1 VLFFT
6 ELWERFAYYGMR
18 ALLILYL
25 IDKATGGLGWSQER
39 ASRLY
44 GWFIGL
50 TYLTPVAG
58 GWLADRFLGTNRS
71 LLVGGTV
78 LAFGHLSLAFGTAES
93 FYAGLAL
100 VVIGTG
106 FFKPNVHT
114 MVGQLFQ
121 PDDPRRDSGF
131 TLYYMGIN
139 LGAFLG
145 PLVCAWLAV
154 KYGWSYGFAAASA
167 GMAIGVAFYLW
178 ARGRWLQN
186 VGLPPRPGSA
196 SPQLRSSVALTAV
209 ERQRIAAIGIITLFV
224 VVFWLAFEQAG
235 SSLNVFAATRTD
247 RTVGAWTGWLAP
259 NGEIPAAWFQSINP
273 FFVMLLAPAVAAL
286 WQRLGYR
293 APSTPGKMALG
304 LILFG
309 LAYTVMA
316 TGAAQSAAGSPVS
329 PWLLVLFY
337 LIYTLGE
344 LCFLPVGISFVSQ
357 TAPARMA
364 SMLMGIWL
372 TANFVASLIGGY
384 LAGMVPRI
392 ERGEIFH
399 LLGGQADFFLIFMV
413 LCLAAGLML
422 ALLVPLIKRLTG
434 APTFVGAPRAWTPRP
449 RPLPRPPDRGPE
461 AE

>member
-25 IDKATGGLGWSQER
+25 IDRATGGLGWSQER

-71 LLVGGTV
+71 LLVGGAV
-78 LAFGHLSLAFGTAES
+78 LTLGHLSLAFGTPQS

-100 VVIGTG
+100 IVIGTG

-114 MVGQLFQ
+114 MVGQLYE
-121 PDDPRRDSGF
+121 PNDPRRDSGF

-154 KYGWSYGFAAASA
+154 KFGWSYGFAAASL
-167 GMAIGVAFYLW
+167 GMGIGVAFYLW
-178 ARGRWLQN
+178 ARTRWLQN
-186 VGLPPRPGSA
+186 VGLPPRARPASA
-196 SPQLRSSVALTAV
+196 QLPLAGALTPI
-209 ERQRIAAIGIITLFV
+209 ERRRIAAIAIITIFV
-224 VVFWLAFEQAG
+224 VVFWLAFEQVG

-247 RTVGAWTGWLAP
+247 RTVGRWAGWLAP

-273 FFVMLLAPAVAAL
+273 FFVLLLAPAVAGL
-286 WQRLGYR
+286 WQRLGER
-293 APSTPGKMALG
+293 APSTPGKMAMG

-316 TGAAQSAAGSPVS
+316 AGAAQSDTGSPVS
-329 PWLLVLFY
+329 PWLLVVFY

-364 SMLMGIWL
+364 SMVMGIWL

-384 LAGMVPRI
+384 LAGMVQRI
-392 ERGEIFH
+392 ERGEVFH

-413 LCLAAGLML
+413 LCLGSGLML

-434 APTFVGAPRAWTPRP
+434 APTFVGVPRP
-449 RPLPRPPDRGPE
+449 
-461 AE
+461 

>member
-1 VLFFT
+1 
-6 ELWERFAYYGMR
+6 MR

-25 IDKATGGLGWSQER
+25 IDKTTGGLGWTQES

-58 GWLADRFLGTNRS
+58 GWLADRYLGTNRS
-71 LLVGGTV
+71 LLVGGVV
-78 LAFGHLSLAFGTAES
+78 LTAGHLSLALGS
-93 FYAGLAL
+93 VPWFYAGLAL

-114 MVGQLFQ
+114 MVGQLY
-121 PDDPRRDSGF
+121 PADDPRRDSGF

-154 KYGWSYGFAAASA
+154 KYGWSYGFAAASV
-167 GMAIGVAFYLW
+167 GMGIGVVFYLW
-178 ARGRWLQN
+178 ARTRWIMH
-186 VGLPPRPGSA
+186 VGPPPDRRRAARHGLSREP
-196 SPQLRSSVALTAV
+196 LTPI
-209 ERQRIAAIGIITLFV
+209 ERRRIAAIGIITIFV
-224 VVFWLAFEQAG
+224 IVFWLAFEQAG
-235 SSLNVFAATRTD
+235 SSLNVFAAARTD
-247 RTVGAWTGWLAP
+247 RTVGAWAGSLAP

-273 FFVMLLAPAVAAL
+273 FFVLLLAPVIAAL
-286 WQRLGYR
+286 WQRLRHR
-293 APSTPGKMALG
+293 APSTPAKMALG

-316 TGAAQSAAGSPVS
+316 VGAALSGNGSQVS
-329 PWLLVLFY
+329 PWLLVAFY
-337 LIYTLGE
+337 LVYTLGE

-357 TAPARMA
+357 TAPPRIA

-384 LAGMVPRI
+384 LAGMVQRI
-392 ERGEIFH
+392 ERGELFH
-399 LLGGQADFFLIFMV
+399 LLGGQADFFLIFVV
-413 LCLAAGLML
+413 LCLGSGLLL
-422 ALLVPLIKRLTG
+422 ALLVPLIRGFTG
-434 APTFVGAPRAWTPRP
+434 APTSAGAPRA
-449 RPLPRPPDRGPE
+449 
-461 AE
+461 

>member
-1 VLFFT
+1 VLLFT

-25 IDKATGGLGWSQER
+25 IDQTTGGLGWSQER

-44 GWFIGL
+44 GWFVGL

-71 LLVGGTV
+71 LLLGGAV
-78 LAFGHLSLAFGTAES
+78 LTLGHLSLALGTLQS
-93 FYAGLAL
+93 FYAGLTL
-100 VVIGTG
+100 VIIGTG

-114 MVGQLFQ
+114 MVGQLYQ

-139 LGAFLG
+139 LGAFFG

-154 KYGWSYGFAAASA
+154 TYGWSHGFAAASV
-167 GMAIGVAFYLW
+167 GMGIGVGFYLW
-178 ARGRWLQN
+178 ARSRWLQH
-186 VGLPPRPGSA
+186 VGPP
-196 SPQLRSSVALTAV
+196 PQTRRVAAVQPSGGLTPI
-209 ERQRIAAIGIITLFV
+209 ERRRIAAIGIITVFV
-224 VVFWLAFEQAG
+224 VIFWLAFEQAG

-247 RTVGAWTGWLAP
+247 RTVGSWAGWLAP

-273 FFVMLLAPAVAAL
+273 FFVLLLAPAIAGL
-286 WQRLGYR
+286 WQRLGNR
-293 APSTPGKMALG
+293 GPSTPAKMALG

-309 LAYTVMA
+309 LAYAIMTA
-316 TGAAQSAAGSPVS
+316 GAPLSQSDSSLS
-329 PWLLVLFY
+329 PWLLVGFY
-337 LIYTLGE
+337 FFYTLGE

-384 LAGMVPRI
+384 LAGMVQRI
-392 ERGEIFH
+392 ERGEVFH
-399 LLGGQADFFLIFMV
+399 LLGGQADFFLIFVV
-413 LCLAAGLML
+413 LCLGAGLLL
-422 ALLVPLIKRLTG
+422 ALLVPLIRRLTG
-434 APTFVGAPRAWTPRP
+434 APTFAGAPRA
-449 RPLPRPPDRGPE
+449 
-461 AE
+461 

>member
-1 VLFFT
+1 VLLFT

-25 IDKATGGLGWSQER
+25 IDKTTGGLGWTQER
-39 ASRLY
+39 ASHLY

-58 GWLADRFLGTNRS
+58 GWLADRYLGTNRS
-71 LLVGGTV
+71 LLVGGAVLTV
-78 LAFGHLSLAFGTAES
+78 GHLSLALGTLPW

-114 MVGQLFQ
+114 MVGQLYP
-121 PDDPRRDSGF
+121 PDDRRRDSGF

-154 KYGWSYGFAAASA
+154 KFGWSYGFAGASA
-167 GMAIGVAFYLW
+167 AMGIGVVFYVW
-178 ARGRWLQN
+178 ARTRWLRH
-186 VGLPPRPGSA
+186 VGLPPDRRRPAGEPVPSA
-196 SPQLRSSVALTAV
+196 PLTSL
-209 ERQRIAAIGIITLFV
+209 ERRRIAAIGIITIFV

-247 RTVGAWTGWLAP
+247 RTVGAWAGSLAP
-259 NGEIPAAWFQSINP
+259 NGEIPAAWFQSVNP
-273 FFVMLLAPAVAAL
+273 FFVLLLAPIIAAA
-286 WQRLGYR
+286 WQRLGDR
-293 APSTPGKMALG
+293 APSTPAKMALG

-309 LAYTVMA
+309 LAYSVI
-316 TGAAQSAAGSPVS
+316 AAGTALSGNGAQVS
-329 PWLLVLFY
+329 PWLLVAFY
-337 LIYTLGE
+337 LVYSLGE
-344 LCFLPVGISFVSQ
+344 LCFLPVGISFVTQ
-357 TAPARMA
+357 TAPARIA
-364 SMLMGIWL
+364 SLLMGIWL

-384 LAGMVPRI
+384 LAGLVQRI

-399 LLGGQADFFLIFMV
+399 LLGGQADFFLIFVV
-413 LCLAAGLML
+413 LCLASGLLL
-422 ALLVPLIKRLTG
+422 ALLVPLIRRFTG
-434 APTFVGAPRAWTPRP
+434 ARISVGVPQP
-449 RPLPRPPDRGPE
+449 
-461 AE
+461 

>member
-25 IDKATGGLGWSQER
+25 MDATTGGLGWSQER

-44 GWFIGL
+44 GWFVGL

-71 LLVGGTV
+71 LLVGGAV
-78 LAFGHLSLAFGTAES
+78 LTLGHLSLALGTTLS

-100 VVIGTG
+100 VIAGTG

-114 MVGQLFQ
+114 MVGQLYQ

-139 LGAFLG
+139 LGAFFG

-154 KYGWSYGFAAASA
+154 RYGWSYGFAAAA
-167 GMAIGVAFYLW
+167 VGMAIGLVFYLG
-178 ARGRWLQN
+178 ARHRWLGN
-186 VGLPPRPGSA
+186 VGLSPRERGLEARPD
-196 SPQLRSSVALTAV
+196 PHPRLTPV
-209 ERQRIAAIGIITLFV
+209 ERKRIAAIAFITVFV

-235 SSLNVFAATRTD
+235 SSLNVFAAQRTD
-247 RTVGAWTGWLAP
+247 RTAGEWLGWVAP
-259 NGEIPAAWFQSINP
+259 NGKVPAAWFQSINP
-273 FFVMLLAPAVAAL
+273 LFVLLLAPVIAGI
-286 WQRLGYR
+286 WQRLGHR
-293 APSTPGKMALG
+293 APSTPAKMALG

-309 LAYTVMA
+309 VAYTIMVL
-316 TGAAQSAAGSPVS
+316 GAAQSDHGSLVS
-329 PWLLVLFY
+329 PWVLVAFY
-337 LIYTLGE
+337 LVYTLGE

-357 TAPARMA
+357 TAPARLG

-372 TANFVASLIGGY
+372 TANFVANLIGGY
-384 LAGMVPRI
+384 LAGMVQRI
-392 ERGEIFH
+392 ERGEFIRV
-399 LLGGQADFFLIFMV
+399 LGGQADFFLIFV
-413 LCLAAGLML
+413 ILCLSAGLLL
-422 ALLVPLIKRLTG
+422 ALVVPVIRRLSA
-434 APTFVGAPRAWTPRP
+434 APPAA
-449 RPLPRPPDRGPE
+449 D
-461 AE
+461 

>member
-1 VLFFT
+1 VLLFT

-25 IDKATGGLGWSQER
+25 IDKTTGGLGWTQER
-39 ASRLY
+39 ASHLY

-58 GWLADRFLGTNRS
+58 GWLADRYLGTNRS
-71 LLVGGTV
+71 LLVGGAVLTV
-78 LAFGHLSLAFGTAES
+78 GHLSLALGTVPW

-114 MVGQLFQ
+114 MVGQLY
-121 PDDPRRDSGF
+121 PADDRRRDSGF

-154 KYGWSYGFAAASA
+154 KYGWSYGFAGASVA
-167 GMAIGVAFYLW
+167 MGIGVVFYVW
-178 ARGRWLQN
+178 ARTRWLRH
-186 VGLPPRPGSA
+186 VGLPPDRRRPAGEPAPSA
-196 SPQLRSSVALTAV
+196 PLTLL
-209 ERQRIAAIGIITLFV
+209 ERRRIAAIGIITIFV

-247 RTVGAWTGWLAP
+247 RTVGPWAGSLAP

-273 FFVMLLAPAVAAL
+273 FFVLLLAPIIAAA
-286 WQRLGYR
+286 WQRLGDR
-293 APSTPGKMALG
+293 APSTPAKMALG

-309 LAYTVMA
+309 LAYSVI
-316 TGAAQSAAGSPVS
+316 AAGTALSGNGAQVS
-329 PWLLVLFY
+329 PWLLVAFY
-337 LIYTLGE
+337 LVYSLAE
-344 LCFLPVGISFVSQ
+344 LCFLPVGISFVTQ
-357 TAPARMA
+357 TAPARIA
-364 SMLMGIWL
+364 SLLMGIWL

-384 LAGMVPRI
+384 LAGMVQRI

-399 LLGGQADFFLIFMV
+399 LLGGQADFFLIFVV
-413 LCLAAGLML
+413 LCLASGLLL
-422 ALLVPLIKRLTG
+422 AILVPLIRRFTG
-434 APTFVGAPRAWTPRP
+434 ARTSVGVPQP
-449 RPLPRPPDRGPE
+449 
-461 AE
+461 